1 MSMASDPESRRRFA
15 DMVRIEGMNG
25 GFIRLEDERRLLQD
39 GMARFNLSLD
49 EANGAML
56 ATVNDQKL
64 VLQRVADEGTREF
77 LNMQAN
83 QGRGRRVS
91 RQQFNQ
97 SVEMYRAKARG
108 KVSPEE
114 AKRRVKAL
122 MVEEGITAKRH
133 GWIIRSRRWFNSIP
147 EQTA

>member
-1 MSMASDPESRRRFA
+1 
-15 DMVRIEGMNG
+15 MVRIEGMNG
-25 GFIRLEDERRLLQD
+25 GFIRAEDERRLLQE
-39 GMARFNLSLD
+39 GMSRFNLTLD

-77 LNMQAN
+77 LNIQAN
-83 QGRGRRVS
+83 RS
-91 RQQFNQ
+91 RQRRLSRDDFRQA
-97 SVEMYRAKARG
+97 VEMYRAKARQ
-108 KVSPEE
+108 KISEDE

-122 MVEEGITAKRH
+122 MMEEGITAKRH
-133 GWIIRSRRWFNSIP
+133 GWIVRSRRWFNSIP

>member
-1 MSMASDPESRRRFA
+1 MASDPESRQRFA

-25 GFIRLEDERRLLQD
+25 GLIRLEDERRLLQE

-49 EANGAML
+49 EANGALL

-64 VLQRVADEGTREF
+64 VLQRTADEGTREF

-83 QGRGRRVS
+83 QNRQRRVS
-91 RQQFNQ
+91 RQEFSQA
-97 SVEMYRAKARG
+97 VEMYRAKARG
-108 KVSPEE
+108 RVSPDE
-114 AKRRVKAL
+114 AKRRVKML

>member
-1 MSMASDPESRRRFA
+1 MVSDPESRRRFA

-25 GFIRLEDERRLLQD
+25 GFIRAEDERRLLQD
-39 GMARFNLSLD
+39 GMTRFNLSLD

-77 LNMQAN
+77 LNVQAS
-83 QGRGRRVS
+83 RS
-91 RQQFNQ
+91 RQRRLSRQDFRQ
-97 SVEMYRAKARG
+97 AVEMYRAKSRQR
-108 KVSPEE
+108 VSEEE
-114 AKRRVKAL
+114 AKRRVKSL
-122 MVEEGITAKRH
+122 MLEEGITAKRH

-147 EQTA
+147 EQIA

>member
-1 MSMASDPESRRRFA
+1 MVSDPESRRRFA

-25 GFIRLEDERRLLQD
+25 GFIRAEDERRLLQD
-39 GMARFNLSLD
+39 GMTRFNLSLD

-77 LNMQAN
+77 LNVQASRN
-83 QGRGRRVS
+83 RQRRLS
-91 RQQFNQ
+91 RQDFRQA
-97 SVEMYRAKARG
+97 VEMYRAKARQR
-108 KVSPEE
+108 VSEEE
-114 AKRRVKAL
+114 AKRRVKSL
-122 MVEEGITAKRH
+122 MLEEGITAKRH

-147 EQTA
+147 EQIA

>member
-1 MSMASDPESRRRFA
+1 MVSDPESRRRFA

-25 GFIRLEDERRLLQD
+25 GFIRAEDERRLLQD

-77 LNMQAN
+77 LNVQAS
-83 QGRGRRVS
+83 RS
-91 RQQFNQ
+91 RQRRLSRQDFRQ
-97 SVEMYRAKARG
+97 AVEMYRAKARQR
-108 KVSPEE
+108 VSEEE

-122 MVEEGITAKRH
+122 MLEEGITAKRH
-133 GWIIRSRRWFNSIP
+133 GWLIRSRRWFNSIP
-147 EQTA
+147 EQIA

>member
-1 MSMASDPESRRRFA
+1 MVSDPESRRRFA

-25 GFIRLEDERRLLQD
+25 GFIRAEDERRLLQD
-39 GMARFNLSLD
+39 GMTRFNLSLD

-77 LNMQAN
+77 LNVQAS
-83 QGRGRRVS
+83 RS
-91 RQQFNQ
+91 RQRTLSRQDFRQ
-97 SVEMYRAKARG
+97 AVEMYRAKSRQR
-108 KVSPEE
+108 VSEEE
-114 AKRRVKAL
+114 AKRRVKSL
-122 MVEEGITAKRH
+122 MLEEGITAKRH

-147 EQTA
+147 EQIA